1 MKRFLLP
8 IAAVA
13 LCVAANTASAENPA
27 NAVITA
33 AAETPAAVSFLE
45 IAIAQA

>member
-27 NAVITA
+27 NAVITVR
-33 AAETPAAVSFLE
+33 PKLRLPSPSP
-45 IAIAQA
+45 QA